1 MTGYIE
7 PMVGRYVH
15 VDIDGTS
22 HRIYFEEAG
31 SGIPLVCLHTAGSDG
46 RQWRHLLADAEVARG
61 FRIIAFDMPWHGK
74 SNPPASWDGRD
85 YQLTTVRYTQT
96 IRAFCAALDLERPVV
111 MGCSIGGRIVLNLAI
126 DHAREF
132 RALIGLEAADFQAP
146 WYDTGWLNR
155 PDVHGGEVCAALV
168 SGLVAPQ
175 SPSDARMETL
185 WGYRQ
190 GGPGVFKGD
199 LYFYRVDGDLRGRTE
214 AIDTTICPLYLL
226 TGEYDFSCTP
236 EDTLRT
242 ASGIAGSEVTIMEQ
256 LGHFPMSENPAQ
268 FRRYIAPVLEKIKQQ
283 ETF

>member
-31 SGIPLVCLHTAGSDG
+31 QGIPLVCLHTAGADN
-46 RQWRHLLADAEVARG
+46 RQWRYLLADEEFTKH

-74 SNPPASWDGRD
+74 SNPPANWDGSD
-85 YQLTTVRYTQT
+85 YQLTTARYTQT
-96 IRAFCAALDLERPVV
+96 IRAFCAALDLDRPVV

-126 DHAREF
+126 DHASEF
-132 RALIGLEAADFQAP
+132 RTLIGLEAADFQAP
-146 WYDTGWLNR
+146 WYDTAWLNR
-155 PDVHGGEVCAALV
+155 PDIHGGEVCAALV

-175 SPSDARMETL
+175 SPAASRMETL
-185 WGYRQ
+185 WAYRQ
-190 GGPGVFKGD
+190 SGPGIFKGD
-199 LYFYRVDGDLRGRTE
+199 LYFYRVDGDLRGRVET
-214 AIDTTICPLYLL
+214 IDTTVCPLYLL
-226 TGEYDFSCTP
+226 TGEYDFSCMP

-242 ASGIAGSEVTIMEQ
+242 AASIKGASVTIMEQ

-268 FRRYIAPVLEKIKQQ
+268 FRRYIAPVLDQIRQQ
-283 ETF
+283 QK